1 MENLSQ
7 YAQIGIVAGAFLIG
21 CLLTWLI
28 GRSAR
33 RQMEAGYAG
42 RLQSAQAALKRRED
56 DLETVREQL
65 AAQRE
70 RAEQLAAERA
80 AFQSKWEQ
88 AQSEAAARIEELELA
103 LTQEREERVH
113 AHAEPARVSEVTLE
127 AEPDEPEDDAA
138 DTSPPEA
145 EAESPA
151 AEPQP
156 EPVEDTPAEQ
166 SEDAAAEQTASP
178 GAPPARETG
187 KLAEARSKIAS
198 LSESVSALSAI
209 AAQLAAALEQRNR
222 ELAALRSRREPS
234 GQPDEAE
241 DDRSQLLAQLHAR
254 DTEVDALN
262 KLLGQAQDEAY
273 KLADEKIDL
282 ETQLQAREAEFSA
295 LNILLGQVHS
305 ESDKLA
311 DAKAD
316 LEALLQ
322 ARDAEILALNEDLE
336 QALAEAMQSAAERT
350 PPAQASESGAAP
362 DVAGQPPSKAVALNA
377 AWTLGVEPGE
387 LAQPQDL
394 NEVTGIGAI
403 FEQRLFAA
411 GVGTYWELA
420 NLSDAEMRRIL
431 QVDDVRHLRA
441 RPDEIRAEAYR
452 LAQETD
458 TVGRVWAGRLDDY
471 FTPDDDETGDKG
483 GDDGCSDDDAQDDDA
498 GERRA

>member
-65 AAQRE
+65 AAQRD

-80 AFQSKWEQ
+80 AFQAKWEQ
-88 AQSEAAARIEELELA
+88 AQAEAASRIEELELA
-103 LTQEREERVH
+103 LTQQREEGDH
-113 AHAEPARVSEVTLE
+113 THAESARVSEVTLE
-127 AEPDEPEDDAA
+127 AESDEPEDDAA
-138 DTSPPEA
+138 ITSAPEA
-145 EAESPA
+145 EAQSPA
-151 AEPQP
+151 AEPHS
-156 EPVEDTPAEQ
+156 EVTEDAPVGR
-166 SEDAAAEQTASP
+166 SEDGAVEQASSS
-178 GAPPARETG
+178 GALPARETG
-187 KLAEARSKIAS
+187 KLAEARAKIAS

-209 AAQLAAALEQRNR
+209 AAQLAAALEQRDR
-222 ELAALRSRREPS
+222 ELAAFSSRREPS

-241 DDRSQLLAQLHAR
+241 GDRSQLLAQLHAR
-254 DTEVDALN
+254 DAEVDALH

-273 KLADEKIDL
+273 KLADEKIGL
-282 ETQLQAREAEFSA
+282 ETQLQAREAEFNA
-295 LNILLGQVHS
+295 LNILLGQLHS

-336 QALAEAMQSAAERT
+336 QALAAAMQPTAERISS
-350 PPAQASESGAAP
+350 AQASGSGAAP
-362 DVAGQPPSKAVALNA
+362 DIGGRSPSKAAALQA

-420 NLSDAEMRRIL
+420 NLSDAEMQRVL
-431 QVDDVRHLRA
+431 QVDDVQQLRA
-441 RPDEIRAEAYR
+441 KPDEIRVEAYR

-458 TVGRVWAGRLDDY
+458 TVGRVWAGRLDDH
-471 FTPDDDETGDKG
+471 FTPDDDED
-483 GDDGCSDDDAQDDDA
+483 GDDGYGDDAQDADA
-498 GERRA
+498 VERRA

>member
-156 EPVEDTPAEQ
+156 EPVED
-166 SEDAAAEQTASP
+166 AAAEPASSP

-187 KLAEARSKIAS
+187 KLAEARAKIAS

-254 DTEVDALN
+254 DAEVDALN

-273 KLADEKIDL
+273 KLADEKIGL

-350 PPAQASESGAAP
+350 PPAPASASGAAS
-362 DVAGQPPSKAVALNA
+362 DVAGPSPSKAVALNA

-420 NLSDAEMRRIL
+420 NLSDAEMQRIL
-431 QVDDVRHLRA
+431 QVDDVQQLRA

-471 FTPDDDETGDKG
+471 FASDDDEDGDEDG
-483 GDDGCSDDDAQDDDA
+483 GEDGDHDAQDDDA
-498 GERRA
+498 VERRA

>member
-1 MENLSQ
+1 
-7 YAQIGIVAGAFLIG
+7 
-21 CLLTWLI
+21 
-28 GRSAR
+28 
-33 RQMEAGYAG
+33 MEAGYAG

-138 DTSPPEA
+138 DTSPPQA
-145 EAESPA
+145 DAESPA
-151 AEPQP
+151 VEPQS
-156 EPVEDTPAEQ
+156 EAVEDAQPDRN
-166 SEDAAAEQTASP
+166 EDAAVQRVSP
-178 GAPPARETG
+178 GTSPTREAG
-187 KLAEARSKIAS
+187 KLAEAKAKIAS
-198 LSESVSALSAI
+198 LNESVSVLSTI

-241 DDRSQLLAQLHAR
+241 NDRSQLLAQLHAR
-254 DTEVDALN
+254 DAEVDALN

-273 KLADEKIDL
+273 KLADEKIGL
-282 ETQLQAREAEFSA
+282 ETQLQAREAEFNA

-336 QALAEAMQSAAERT
+336 QALAEAMMSAAERT
-350 PPAQASESGAAP
+350 PPAQASASDAAP
-362 DVAGQPPSKAVALNA
+362 DVAGHPPSKAAALNA

-394 NEVTGIGAI
+394 NEVIGIGAI
-403 FEQRLFAA
+403 FEQRLFAS

-420 NLSDAEMRRIL
+420 NLSDAEMQRIL
-431 QVDDVRHLRA
+431 QVDDVQQLRA

-471 FTPDDDETGDKG
+471 FASDDDEDGDEDG
-483 GDDGCSDDDAQDDDA
+483 GEDGDHDAQDDDA
-498 GERRA
+498 VERRA

>member
-156 EPVEDTPAEQ
+156 EPVED
-166 SEDAAAEQTASP
+166 AAAEPASSP

-198 LSESVSALSAI
+198 RSESVSALSAI
-209 AAQLAAALEQRNR
+209 AAHLAA
-222 ELAALRSRREPS
+222 
-234 GQPDEAE
+234 
-241 DDRSQLLAQLHAR
+241 H
-254 DTEVDALN
+254 
-262 KLLGQAQDEAY
+262 
-273 KLADEKIDL
+273 
-282 ETQLQAREAEFSA
+282 
-295 LNILLGQVHS
+295 
-305 ESDKLA
+305 
-311 DAKAD
+311 
-316 LEALLQ
+316 
-322 ARDAEILALNEDLE
+322 
-336 QALAEAMQSAAERT
+336 
-350 PPAQASESGAAP
+350 
-362 DVAGQPPSKAVALNA
+362 
-377 AWTLGVEPGE
+377 
-387 LAQPQDL
+387 
-394 NEVTGIGAI
+394 
-403 FEQRLFAA
+403 
-411 GVGTYWELA
+411 
-420 NLSDAEMRRIL
+420 
-431 QVDDVRHLRA
+431 
-441 RPDEIRAEAYR
+441 
-452 LAQETD
+452 
-458 TVGRVWAGRLDDY
+458 
-471 FTPDDDETGDKG
+471 
-483 GDDGCSDDDAQDDDA
+483 
-498 GERRA
+498 

>member
-33 RQMEAGYAG
+33 RQIEAGYTG

-56 DLETVREQL
+56 DLQTVRAQL
-65 AAQRE
+65 TAQRD

-80 AFQSKWEQ
+80 AFQAKWEQ
-88 AQSEAAARIEELELA
+88 ARAEAAARIEELESALA
-103 LTQEREERVH
+103 QEREERDQ
-113 AHAEPARVSEVTLE
+113 ARAETARVSEVSLE
-127 AEPDEPEDDAA
+127 AEPDEPDDAA
-138 DTSPPEA
+138 ALPSPPEV
-145 EAESPA
+145 EDESPA
-151 AEPQP
+151 AEPQS
-156 EPVEDTPAEQ
+156 DLA
-166 SEDAAAEQTASP
+166 EDAPSDRSQGSATEQASSSIP
-178 GAPPARETG
+178 TPAREAG
-187 KLAEARSKIAS
+187 KLAEAKAKIAS

-209 AAQLAAALEQRNR
+209 AAQLAAALDQRDR
-222 ELAALRSRREPS
+222 ELAAVRSRLGRAEPPEAS
-234 GQPDEAE
+234 DEAE
-241 DDRSQLLAQLHAR
+241 DDRSQLMAQLHAR
-254 DTEVDALN
+254 DAEVDALH
-262 KLLGQAQDEAY
+262 KLLGQVQDEAY
-273 KLADEKIDL
+273 KLADEKIGL
-282 ETQLQAREAEFSA
+282 ETQLQAREAEFNA

-336 QALAEAMQSAAERT
+336 QTLAEAMRTEAERT
-350 PPAQASESGAAP
+350 PPARASASGAAP
-362 DVAGQPPSKAVALNA
+362 DVAGHSPSKAAALQA
-377 AWTLGVEPGE
+377 AWTLGAEPGG

-420 NLSDAEMRRIL
+420 NLSDAEMQRIL
-431 QVDDVRHLRA
+431 QVDDVRQLRA
-441 RPDEIRAEAYR
+441 KPDEIRAEAYR
-452 LAQETD
+452 LAQETN
-458 TVGRVWAGRLDDY
+458 TVGRVWTGDTDDHIAS
-471 FTPDDDETGDKG
+471 DDDEVGDE
-483 GDDGCSDDDAQDDDA
+483 DGDDDAQDEDA
-498 GERRA
+498 VERRT